1 MAATTEGTAKKRTRK
16 PPIAIIDTYDKPV
29 RVTAPTEGHK
39 YFRASYYLPGDARQK
54 TMDLGKD
61 RAAAL
66 EDAQAL
72 ADQLKS
78 VQRLPHPERKRV
90 TFGELLE
97 DYLRVENHE
106 GDWNVRTSVEKNE
119 DLVRRFVTAE
129 VRAIPVAQLS
139 DADIQSLI
147 SDAKRLDETDERPL
161 ALSYLKTLR
170 AMLAAIVTWGLDESY
185 FLPGQLTG
193 KYKVPKSAETS
204 VEVAMREGLVD
215 RSERDE
221 NGEVPHG
228 ESDEDNP
235 EFRVNRLSLPGW
247 DRINQVVACIEST
260 IYQLLVLFG
269 GATGLRF
276 GECAALRW
284 RDIDVHD
291 RTIRVALRV
300 SETNRGHKSIGLP
313 KGGKKRTAAY
323 PAFLQEAVVARV
335 NAAREEEAR
344 AVAAAKAAGR
354 ELTPEDMLQVG
365 LLFPAPGGGWIS
377 RSNFHGRVWMKARKA
392 AGWRAGWT
400 FHTLRHCAAV
410 YMLFDLGIDAIDVAE
425 ALGHADVGTTHRIY
439 CQAREGVPRRV
450 AAAMN
455 DTADPWTTPPAGA
468 SDSDGSRSPADDS
481 GRISLTERLGCRTVV
496 ATVPVCRHPPFR
508 SDG

>member
-1 MAATTEGTAKKRTRK
+1 MSATTESTKNGEKKKRVRNK
-16 PPIAIIDTYDKPV
+16 PIEVIPTYDKPV
-29 RVTAPTEGHK
+29 RVTAPTDGHK
-39 YFRASYYLPGDARQK
+39 YFRATYYLPGDPRQK

-61 RAAAL
+61 RAAAVK
-66 EDAQAL
+66 DARVL
-72 ADQLKS
+72 ADELRS
-78 VQRLPHPERKRV
+78 IQRLPEPERKRT
-90 TFGELLE
+90 TFGEMV
-97 DYLRVENHE
+97 DNYLKIENHE
-106 GDWNVRTSVEKNE
+106 GDWNVQTSVEKNQ
-119 DLVRRFVTAE
+119 DLVGRFVTAKL
-129 VRAIPVAQLS
+129 RAIPVTRLT

-147 SDAKRLDETDERPL
+147 TDAKRLDEDDGRPL

-170 AMLAAIVTWGLDESY
+170 ALLSAIVSWGLAESY

-193 KYKVPKSAETS
+193 KYKVPKFAENS
-204 VEVAMREGLVD
+204 VDVAVRESLVD

-228 ESDEDNP
+228 EDDEDNP

-247 DRINQVVACIEST
+247 DRIRQVVACIENS
-260 IYQLLVLFG
+260 IYKLLILFAA
-269 GATGLRF
+269 ATGMRF

-300 SETNRGHKSIGLP
+300 SETNRGIKSIGLP
-313 KGGKKRTAAY
+313 KGQKKRMAAY
-323 PAFLQEAVVARV
+323 PAFLQTAVAER
-335 NAAREEEAR
+335 
-344 AVAAAKAAGR
+344 VAAARAEEEREVAKAAADGR
-354 ELTPEDMLQVG
+354 QLSPDEMLQVG
-365 LLFPAPGGGWIS
+365 LMFPAPRGGWIS
-377 RSNFHGRVWMKARKA
+377 RSNFHGRVWMPARHA

-439 CQAREGVPRRV
+439 CQAREGVQGRV

-455 DTADPWTTPPAGA
+455 NTTDPWTAPPQA
-468 SDSDGSRSPADDS
+468 PAVPTAMAYPPDAKA
-481 GRISLTERLGCRTVV
+481 
-496 ATVPVCRHPPFR
+496 ATTA
-508 SDG
+508 